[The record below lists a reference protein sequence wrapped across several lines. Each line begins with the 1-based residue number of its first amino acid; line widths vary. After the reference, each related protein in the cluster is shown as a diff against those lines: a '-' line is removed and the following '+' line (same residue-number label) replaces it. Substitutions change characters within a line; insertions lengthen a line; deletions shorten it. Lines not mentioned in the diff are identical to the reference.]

1 MQLTRRIVAADP
13 RLFGRGPQ
21 RRLNDE
27 PVAESS
33 ALGADAK
40 LFVTTFLAGFIF
52 VSVLIA

>member
-1 MQLTRRIVAADP
+1 MQLTRRVVAADP

-21 RRLNDE
+21 RQLQVD
-27 PVAESS
+27 PAPAPSMV
-33 ALGADAK
+33 GADVR